1 MRLTDTTRKAIPTR
15 GARLRPAAHPRG
27 TGLSRTAHSPGAGR
41 EHAARPRGAA
51 LDREAR
57 SPDARLRA
65 LAVEAGARVSFGHL
79 KTVLI
84 FVACGVAVWAGGA
97 RGAAQ
102 GGARGGV
109 APGARAETA
118 GGDDK
123 FVERAA
129 AAVCVEREL
138 DPRGSTPIDVM
149 QARPSLPTRHP
160 EALAGARR
168 ADLLLAEA
176 KQLTGEALLGL
187 MREHKVAPSAR
198 RAALRRV
205 ALVRRVRP
213 DVELRDNASVFFDD
227 PRTIRFGTLFLAGL
241 RSDEG
246 VLSVLAHE
254 LVHVADGPG
263 GALSDLFRRVGRR
276 ASAHAGRLP
285 ARRAEELTC
294 DLVGVRAVRL
304 YVARNSSEEPLA
316 RRAARAV
323 EHNCVER
330 DETDSSHLSPRETLR
345 ALLAL
350 DPDFAAEITGEA
362 GPQPATAAPLNHV
375 RTPTPAPTPPR
386 F

>member
-1 MRLTDTTRKAIPTR
+1 MTDFAR
-15 GARLRPAAHPRG
+15 GAG
-27 TGLSRTAHSPGAGR
+27 VSG
-41 EHAARPRGAA
+41 AARPRGAG
-51 LDREAR
+51 R
-57 SPDARLRA
+57 
-65 LAVEAGARVSFGHL
+65 GARGEGRVRRVPSRPA
-79 KTVLI
+79 KAALI
-84 FVACGVAVWAGGA
+84 FVACAAAAWAGA
-97 RGAAQ
+97 PRGAAQ
-102 GGARGGV
+102 GVVQGAGRGV
-109 APGARAETA
+109 ASPQARVERAAEV
-118 GGDDK
+118 DK

-138 DPRGSTPIDVM
+138 DPRGSTPIDVL

-160 EALAGARR
+160 EVLAGARR
-168 ADLLLAEA
+168 ADLLLAAA
-176 KQLTGEALLGL
+176 KELTGEALLGL
-187 MREHKVAPSAR
+187 MREHRIAPAVR
-198 RAALRRV
+198 AAALRRV

-213 DVELRDNASVFFDD
+213 DVELRDNASVFFAD

-246 VLSVLAHE
+246 LLSVLAHE

-263 GALSDLFRRVGRR
+263 GALSSLFRSVGRR

-304 YVARNSSEEPLA
+304 FVARNFTEEPLA

-362 GPQPATAAPLNHV
+362 GPGTVAPLNH
-375 RTPTPAPTPPR
+375 TGPPPPAPTPTPPR

>member
-1 MRLTDTTRKAIPTR
+1 
-15 GARLRPAAHPRG
+15 
-27 TGLSRTAHSPGAGR
+27 
-41 EHAARPRGAA
+41 
-51 LDREAR
+51 
-57 SPDARLRA
+57 
-65 LAVEAGARVSFGHL
+65 
-79 KTVLI
+79 LI
-84 FVACGVAVWAGGA
+84 FVACVVAAWAGAGI
-97 RGAAQ
+97 GAAQ
-102 GGARGGV
+102 GGARGAV
-109 APGARAETA
+109 APGGRVERAGEA
-118 GGDDK
+118 DR
-123 FVERAA
+123 FIERAA

-160 EALAGARR
+160 EVLAGARR
-168 ADLLLAEA
+168 ADLLLAAA
-176 KQLTGEALLGL
+176 KELTGETLLGL
-187 MREHKVAPSAR
+187 MREHNIAPAAR

-263 GALSDLFRRVGRR
+263 GALSALFRRVGRR

-330 DETDSSHLSPRETLR
+330 DETDISHLSPRETLR

-350 DPDFAAEITGEA
+350 DPEFAAEITGEA
-362 GPQPATAAPLNHV
+362 GPEPAAPLNHT
-375 RTPTPAPTPPR
+375 RPPTPAPTPPN

>member
-1 MRLTDTTRKAIPTR
+1 MSERGRTRLTDVAR
-15 GARLRPAAHPRG
+15 GA
-27 TGLSRTAHSPGAGR
+27 GLSRPLHSHG
-41 EHAARPRGAA
+41 ARPRPRGV
-51 LDREAR
+51 EAR
-57 SPDARLRA
+57 GRVSLSRLRA
-65 LAVEAGARVSFGHL
+65 
-79 KTVLI
+79 TLI
-84 FVACGVAVWAGGA
+84 FVACVVAAWAGAGI
-97 RGAAQ
+97 GAAQ
-102 GGARGGV
+102 GGARGAV
-109 APGARAETA
+109 APGGRVERAGEA
-118 GGDDK
+118 DR
-123 FVERAA
+123 FIERAA

-160 EALAGARR
+160 EVLAGARR
-168 ADLLLAEA
+168 ADLLLAAA
-176 KQLTGEALLGL
+176 KELTGETLLGL
-187 MREHKVAPSAR
+187 MREHNIAPAAR

-263 GALSDLFRRVGRR
+263 GALSALFRRVGRR

-330 DETDSSHLSPRETLR
+330 DETDISHLSPRETLR

-350 DPDFAAEITGEA
+350 DPEFAAEITGEA
-362 GPQPATAAPLNHV
+362 GPEPAAPLNHT
-375 RTPTPAPTPPR
+375 RPPTPAPTPPN

>member
-1 MRLTDTTRKAIPTR
+1 MRLTDTTRTTIPPR
-15 GARLRPAAHPRG
+15 GA
-27 TGLSRTAHSPGAGR
+27 GLSRAAHSTAAGRDCAAHSPDVGR
-41 EHAARPRGAA
+41 TRASHPPAARVR
-51 LDREAR
+51 AR
-57 SPDARLRA
+57 
-65 LAVEAGARVSFGHL
+65 AVEARGRASSSRL
-79 KTVLI
+79 KAVLI

-97 RGAAQ
+97 QGAAQ
-102 GGARGGV
+102 GGARGGG
-109 APGARAETA
+109 APGARVETA
-118 GGDDK
+118 GESDK

-138 DPRGSTPIDVM
+138 DPRGSTPIDVL

-160 EALAGARR
+160 EVLAGARR
-168 ADLLLAEA
+168 ADLLLAAA
-176 KQLTGEALLGL
+176 KQLTSETLLGL
-187 MREHKVAPSAR
+187 MREHKVAPAER

-263 GALSDLFRRVGRR
+263 GALSNLFRRVGRR

-304 YVARNSSEEPLA
+304 YVARTSSEEPLA

-350 DPDFAAEITGEA
+350 DPDFAAEITGEP
-362 GPQPATAAPLNHV
+362 GPQPAAPLNHV